1 MIIGKGGS
9 FIKELKDTTGVFIQ
23 VSQKSK
29 ELNLA
34 ERCVTVA
41 GELSQTRDAVALILS
56 KIAEDPQSSSCPNI
70 SYSEIIGPVAS
81 AYPTGSPYALA
92 VGSHPGLPACGM
104 GFGSDMHFRA
114 ASGSNSSFSPPHIN
128 SLSPVSPTTSNP
140 ASGSIFGGS
149 SSPAVAAAMAAMS
162 AVAACSPNA
171 KSSSALVP
179 NGGRALM
186 GRGVAS
192 THSSNHQ
199 TITHS
204 PHSLLG
210 SVATHYN
217 ARISPTYGPPRPISS
232 PNSGMGL
239 EGIRSVLKSAGYSDV
254 ATDEIANAMD
264 VLSLYGF
271 ISMSSLTG
279 CINSSPMI
287 NSSSN
292 NHFTVN
298 SNTLSGLG
306 KSFTNL
312 DSGGQQSP
320 VLSNS
325 FHSNDLSLHNFRN
338 LAAASIQNCVP
349 SQPSQIYTHR
359 RSSFSSYQPVSMN
372 SHARANHLTVTT
384 CNSINNNIEVIPVI
398 KELNVQDSLCA
409 SSDPTVR
416 GSIESHNL
424 DITTGLYSI
433 TSCERLNPK
442 SSTQSPVLGIRAVSP
457 ISNISIPL
465 KRNGVVTDSS
475 ANGLIPRRV
484 SDGSVGEEHNKKNG
498 ICCSTASI
506 NNDTSR
512 TNSLWNL

>member
-409 SSDPTVR
+409 SSDPTVC
-416 GSIESHNL
+416 GSVESHNL